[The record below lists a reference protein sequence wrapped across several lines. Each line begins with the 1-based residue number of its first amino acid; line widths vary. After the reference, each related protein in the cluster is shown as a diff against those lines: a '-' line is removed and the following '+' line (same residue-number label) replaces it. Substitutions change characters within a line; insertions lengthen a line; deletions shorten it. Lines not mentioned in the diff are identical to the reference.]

1 LPEHWLS
8 GTAMAL
14 DYYDILGVPPKADAG
29 EIKKAYRLLALR
41 WHPDK
46 NPGDPWAT
54 SRFLRLGEAYR
65 VLIDPARR
73 AAYDLLRSQ
82 ERQSGEGQIPS
93 RRQHLKAGAAPPSYA
108 SRRSSRSSSSG
119 RPSSRNSGRSRRRRD
134 PASLPVGQEDHLN
147 AAGNFPW
154 LFSFKD
160 LRHRL
165 IAWLN
170 GRLPA
175 DLEWEMVPNPGRP
188 DLIMDLKLPRWLAA
202 RGAKVNF
209 LIKSHNQQRRVKI
222 TIPAGVKDG
231 TCLRVKGGGKN
242 NGMGQGHL
250 YINIRLKD

>member
-1 LPEHWLS
+1 
-8 GTAMAL
+8 MAL

-29 EIKKAYRLLALR
+29 DIKKAYRLLALR
-41 WHPDK
+41 WHPDR

-73 AAYDLLRSQ
+73 AAYDFLRSQ
-82 ERQSGEGQIPS
+82 ERQPGAGYLRS
-93 RRQHLKAGAAPPSYA
+93 RRQQPKTAGAASQNYV

-119 RPSSRNSGRSRRRRD
+119 RTSSRHSGRSRNR
-134 PASLPVGQEDHLN
+134 PSS
-147 AAGNFPW
+147 AAVPTGPSPW

-160 LRHRL
+160 LRQRL

-175 DLEWEMVPNPGRP
+175 DLEWEMVPTPDRP
-188 DLIMDLKLPRWLAA
+188 DLVMDLKLPRWLAA

-209 LIKSHNQQRRVKI
+209 LIKSHNQQRRVRI
-222 TIPAGVKDG
+222 AIPAGVQDG
-231 TCLRVKGGGKN
+231 ACLRVKGGGKN
-242 NGMGQGHL
+242 NGTGQGHL